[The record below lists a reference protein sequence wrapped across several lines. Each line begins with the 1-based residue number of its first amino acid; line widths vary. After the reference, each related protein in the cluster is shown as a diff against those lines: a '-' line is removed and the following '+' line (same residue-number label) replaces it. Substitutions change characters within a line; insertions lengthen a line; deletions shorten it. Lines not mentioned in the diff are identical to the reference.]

1 MFRIGKLEWWDY
13 QKVRKFKIKE
23 MFTRFDTTHERDSD
37 RWTDGQTDSIDRAV
51 HSVARQQLLKTE

>member
-1 MFRIGKLEWWDY
+1 M
-13 QKVRKFKIKE
+13 RKFKIKE

-51 HSVARQQLLKTE
+51 HSVARQQLLKTEQKHVLQYGTACVL